1 MTNQQQLVDII
12 GVLAGRG
19 KGILAADES
28 SGTITKRFK
37 TINLE
42 STESTRQQYR
52 DLLLTAEGLNQ
63 YISGVILYDETL
75 RQTTL
80 TGVPFAK
87 YLSDHGIIPG
97 IKVDKGLIALPNTCE
112 EQTTAG
118 LDGLAE
124 RFEEYKQLG
133 AQFAKWRVVF
143 TITDKEP
150 SDLAIH
156 VNAHSLARYAAIA
169 QAAGI
174 VPIVEPEVLM
184 DGSHDLARA
193 RCVTEKVLT
202 KVFEELHAQRVCL
215 EGMVLKPNMVVA
227 GLDCAK
233 QPSID
238 EVAQAT
244 VATLKRTTPSAVPMI
259 AFLSGGQSDELA
271 TLHLNAMNK
280 IKHLPWTLTFS
291 YGRAL
296 QADALATW
304 GGKPENVAKA
314 QTALLK
320 HAKANSLACLGE
332 FRS

>member
-1 MTNQQQLVDII
+1 MSHQQALVDI
-12 GVLAGRG
+12 VRALASRG

-28 SGTITKRFK
+28 SGTIAKRFK
-37 TINLE
+37 TISLD

-52 DLLLTAEGLNQ
+52 DLLLTAPELNQ

-87 YLSDHGIIPG
+87 YLSEHGIIPG
-97 IKVDKGLIALPNTCE
+97 IKVDKGLVALPYTCE
-112 EQTTAG
+112 EQVTAG
-118 LDGLAE
+118 LDGLSE

-133 AQFAKWRVVF
+133 AKFAKWRAVF
-143 TITDKEP
+143 KVTDCEP
-150 SDLAIH
+150 SDVAIH
-156 VNAHSLARYAAIA
+156 VNAHALARYAAIA

-184 DGSHDLARA
+184 DGSHDLCRA
-193 RCVTEKVLT
+193 QVVTERVLT
-202 KVFEELHAQRVCL
+202 KVFEELHAQRVYL

-227 GLDCAK
+227 GLECPK
-233 QPSID
+233 QPSVED
-238 EVAQAT
+238 VAKAT
-244 VATLKRTTPSAVPMI
+244 VMTLKRTVPGAVAMV

-280 IKHLPWTLTFS
+280 LGDLPWALTFS

-304 GGKPENVAKA
+304 AGQKDNVSKA
-314 QTALLK
+314 QAALLK

-332 FRS
+332 YR